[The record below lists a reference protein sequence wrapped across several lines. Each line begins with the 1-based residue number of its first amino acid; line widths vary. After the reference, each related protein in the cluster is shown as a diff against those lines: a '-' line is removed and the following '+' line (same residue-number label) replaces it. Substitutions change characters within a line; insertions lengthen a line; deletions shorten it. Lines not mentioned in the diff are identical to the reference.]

1 VEAETAQARRGGG
14 MIMAVFRR
22 TRVWLAGLA
31 LAVVCSPSIAS
42 VPDPLGEFGR
52 WAGWALTEAGG
63 KLCYIYS
70 EPTRSEGDYTRRGDT
85 YVQVTHRTAAKT
97 RNVVS
102 ITAGYPYQEQ
112 SEVELVID
120 GDKKF
125 MLFTDGDTAW
135 ARDDKTDAAIVQAMR
150 AGRTMVVRGTSA
162 RGTLTTDT
170 YSLNGV
176 TAAHNAISK
185 ACGVN

>member
-1 VEAETAQARRGGG
+1 
-14 MIMAVFRR
+14 MIMAVSRYVR
-22 TRVWLAGLA
+22 GCLAAFA
-31 LAVVCSPSIAS
+31 LAIACSPALAS

-52 WAGWALTEAGG
+52 WAGWMLEEQGG

-70 EPTRSEGDYTRRGDT
+70 EPTKSEGDYTRRGDT
-85 YVQVTHRTAAKT
+85 YVQVTHRSAANS

-102 ITAGYPYQEQ
+102 VTAGYLYRET
-112 SEVELVID
+112 SEVEVVID
-120 GDKKF
+120 GDRKF
-125 MLFTDGDTAW
+125 MLFTEGDSAW
-135 ARDDKTDAAIVQAMR
+135 ARDSKTDNAIVQAMR
-150 AGRTMVVRGTSA
+150 AGRTMVVRGTSV

>member
-1 VEAETAQARRGGG
+1 MITAVSRHVRG
-14 MIMAVFRR
+14 
-22 TRVWLAGLA
+22 WLAALA
-31 LAVVCSPSIAS
+31 LAVLCSPSFAS
-42 VPDPLGEFGR
+42 APDPLGEFGH
-52 WAGWALTEAGG
+52 WAGWALEEQGG

-70 EPTRSEGDYTRRGDT
+70 EPTKSEGDYTRRGDT
-85 YVQVTHRTAAKT
+85 YMQVTHRPAGNS

-102 ITAGYPYQEQ
+102 ITAGYPYREN
-112 SEVELVID
+112 SEVEVVVD
-120 GDKKF
+120 GDRKF
-125 MLFTDGDTAW
+125 ALFTDGDTAW
-135 ARDDKTDAAIVQAMR
+135 ARDSRTDNALVQAMR